1 MPLKHW
7 FILAAG
13 GVIGTVTRGFIN
25 SLFPFQVHHFGWA
38 TFIINTLGCFLIGFL
53 WQHMQSYEQ
62 RLFVVT
68 GILGSFTTFSGFGME
83 IISYFN
89 EKLFWPGIMYAGV
102 SIISGIFMVWLGQR
116 FYSWF

>member
-1 MPLKHW
+1 MPFKHG

-13 GVIGTVTRGFIN
+13 GVIGTLIRGFIN

-38 TFIINTLGCFLIGFL
+38 TFIINTIGCFLIGFL
-53 WQHMQSYEQ
+53 WQYMQSYEQ

-83 IISYFN
+83 VISYFN
-89 EKLFWPGIMYAGV
+89 EKLYGPGLMYLAV
-102 SIISGIFMVWLGQR
+102 SVSVGIFMVWLGQR
-116 FYSWF
+116 CYSLF